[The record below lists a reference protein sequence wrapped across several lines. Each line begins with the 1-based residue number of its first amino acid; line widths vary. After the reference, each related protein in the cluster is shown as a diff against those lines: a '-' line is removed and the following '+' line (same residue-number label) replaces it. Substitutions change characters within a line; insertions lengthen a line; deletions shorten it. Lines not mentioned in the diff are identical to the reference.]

1 MNAPY
6 WWGWGVVG
14 GVGGGGGGM
23 GFNRN
28 SLSDGSYDATY
39 KKIQSIFN
47 ISYSEDPDFFLCDFE
62 PKNWI
67 DQQNLRIK
75 SLFPKWFGLQF
86 VFL

>member
-1 MNAPY
+1 MTEGGGGLISCQNCVTSFMNAPY

-47 ISYSEDPDFFLCDFE
+47 ISYSEDPDFE
-62 PKNWI
+62 PKN
-67 DQQNLRIK
+67 
-75 SLFPKWFGLQF
+75 
-86 VFL
+86 